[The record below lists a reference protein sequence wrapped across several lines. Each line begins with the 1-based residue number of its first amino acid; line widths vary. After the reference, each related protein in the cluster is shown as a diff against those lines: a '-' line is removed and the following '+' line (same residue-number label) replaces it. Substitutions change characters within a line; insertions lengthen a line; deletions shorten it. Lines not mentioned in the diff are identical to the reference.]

1 MRGVGKDK
9 ISLVTTVLNEEK
21 TLPEFMDSLLAQIRR
36 PDEVI
41 VVDGGSKDRTFE
53 ILKSY
58 ADRVGN
64 LTVIQSRGANIS
76 RGRNLAI
83 AEATSDLIAVT
94 DAGCQLN
101 PRWLEAISQPLREGS
116 AQVVAGLSQPDARS
130 FLEKC
135 LAAVNLPLAEEIEE
149 ETFMPSSRC
158 IAFRKR
164 VWEEVGG
171 YPEWLD
177 TGEDMN
183 FNFKL
188 KKMGYTIQL
197 VRDAVVYWRM
207 RENLREI
214 FRQFFGYARG
224 DAMGGM
230 YPQRHLIRFTTY
242 VGLLVVLSLS
252 PRFPYLPLLLI
263 PLELVYLSRPLRRSV
278 QVFQEDR
285 FGMLLSWL
293 AIPFLM
299 FYLDLAKMAGYV
311 NGLLK
316 RPRMRSLKRRGKNR
330 I

>member
-21 TLPEFMDSLLAQIRR
+21 TLPELMDSLLAQIRR

-135 LAAVNLPLAEEIEE
+135 LAAANLPLAEEIEE

-224 DAMGGM
+224 DAMGGI

-263 PLELVYLSRPLRRSV
+263 PLALVYLSRPLRRSV